1 MVKIIVDSGSDL
13 TLEQAGQ
20 LGVEIVPLHIE
31 HEGKTALDRVEMDPD
46 TLYEK
51 LANSDQLPK
60 TSQPSPAAF
69 MTMYEKFPNDE
80 LLVLPIAKE
89 LSGTFQSANLAK
101 SMSERDNIFVVDSQ
115 QVTLPL
121 MVLILE
127 AVAMREKGWN
137 ARQIKEA
144 LEAMRGQVKVIAVV
158 DTLDYLQKGG
168 RLSKAAAIAGNFL
181 KIKPLIGVQ
190 EGQVVVLSKARGT
203 KSAIQEVRRL
213 MAQDE
218 VDLNTAIFG
227 YTGQEGTEDLTSWT
241 EEILDVYPFA
251 NVYTQQIGAAIGTH
265 VGPGA
270 KAIAYRTK

>member
-190 EGQVVVLSKARGT
+190 EGQVVVPSKREARNRRFR
-203 KSAIQEVRRL
+203 KS
-213 MAQDE
+213 
-218 VDLNTAIFG
+218 G
-227 YTGQEGTEDLTSWT
+227 G
-241 EEILDVYPFA
+241 
-251 NVYTQQIGAAIGTH
+251 
-265 VGPGA
+265 
-270 KAIAYRTK
+270 